1 METAITIK
9 NKKTEQEKMNPNQI
23 RDYVSEH
30 HIKLNGDMTT
40 TEISEKLNVSYCVVY
55 YHLQAIISGGKR
67 KCIYLN
73 AEEEL
78 EFLNYYEIYG
88 AKATYEKYKDY
99 GFTDHHAVMGKAN
112 TIRCKLKRN
121 KNK

>member
-1 METAITIK
+1 METNITIK
-9 NKKTEQEKMNPNQI
+9 NKKTEQEKLNPNQI
-23 RDYVSEH
+23 RDFVSKH
-30 HIKLNGDMTT
+30 HIKLNGNMTT
-40 TEISEKLNVSYCVVY
+40 KEISEKLNISYCVVY
-55 YHLQAIISGGKR
+55 YHLKAILNGVRR
-67 KCIYLN
+67 KCIYFN

-78 EFLNYYEIYG
+78 EFLSYYEIHG

-99 GFTDHHAVMGKAN
+99 GFTDYRVVMGKAN